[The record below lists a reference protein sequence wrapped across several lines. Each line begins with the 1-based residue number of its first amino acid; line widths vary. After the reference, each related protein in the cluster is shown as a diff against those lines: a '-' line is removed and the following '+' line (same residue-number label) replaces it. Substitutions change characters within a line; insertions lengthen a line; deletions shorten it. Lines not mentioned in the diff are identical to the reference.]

1 MIQKDIPMYII
12 FGLIF
17 FSPVFWYISQDWRN
31 ENLFPGNITTTSFE
45 EDYKNLGL
53 LEQGDTITI
62 VFLLKNTGTN
72 PLIIKKLLS
81 FCNSTTVTCNNEPVK
96 TGKTGTITVTFIPIL
111 SGTFTQKIEVTC
123 NTLQQYYYLRFSGT
137 IKEYSDSHKTK
148 ENIYI
153 TQY

>member
-31 ENLFPGNITTTSFE
+31 ENLFFGNITTASFE
-45 EDYKNLGL
+45 EDYKNVGL
-53 LEQGDTITI
+53 LEHGDTITV

-72 PLIIKKLLS
+72 PLIINELLS
-81 FCNSTTVTCNNEPVK
+81 FCNSTTVTCNKEPVK
-96 TGKTGTITVTFIPIL
+96 PGKTGTITATFIPIL
-111 SGTFTQKIEVTC
+111 SGVFTKTIEVTC

-137 IKEYSDSHKTK
+137 VKEYSFSHKIK

-153 TQY
+153 SQY